1 MELTEG
7 ILDKY
12 DCLPVIGLSIGKI
25 PPADRLTN
33 GIIFVEKSPSLVIS
47 VSSRVASFSDTI
59 RTILPSET
67 AEKPLT

>member
-12 DCLPVIGLSIGKI
+12 DCLPVIGLSMGKI

-33 GIIFVEKSPSLVIS
+33 GIIFVEKSPSLEIS

>member
-33 GIIFVEKSPSLVIS
+33 GIIFVEKSPSLEIS